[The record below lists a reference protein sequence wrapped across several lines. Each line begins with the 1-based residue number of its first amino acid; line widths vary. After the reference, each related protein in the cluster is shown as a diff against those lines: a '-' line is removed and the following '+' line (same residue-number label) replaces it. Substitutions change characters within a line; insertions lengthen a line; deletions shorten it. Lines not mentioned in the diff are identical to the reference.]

1 MTNQEHGVPADPADP
16 RSAQL
21 AARLAEVDRRIA
33 DATTAAGRSSKPN
46 LIVVT
51 KFHPA
56 ADVVRL
62 AALGVRDVGEN
73 RDQEAA
79 AKAAEVGDPRVRWH
93 FIGQLQSNKAKS
105 VVKYASSVQS
115 VDRIQLV
122 DALGKAV
129 ARHMDTS
136 GRAGLDCFIQV
147 SLEDDAGDHRGGARP
162 ADVMSLADRIEGQA
176 GLRLAGLM
184 AVAPLGGDPGSAF
197 EKLAGISEELR
208 LVHPGA
214 TAISAGMS
222 QDLEAAIKFG
232 ATHLRIGSDILGSRP
247 AVG

>member
-1 MTNQEHGVPADPADP
+1 
-16 RSAQL
+16 
-21 AARLAEVDRRIA
+21 
-33 DATTAAGRSSKPN
+33 
-46 LIVVT
+46 
-51 KFHPA
+51 
-56 ADVVRL
+56 
-62 AALGVRDVGEN
+62 
-73 RDQEAA
+73 
-79 AKAAEVGDPRVRWH
+79 
-93 FIGQLQSNKAKS
+93 
-105 VVKYASSVQS
+105 VQS

-136 GRAGLDCFIQV
+136 GRAELDCFIQV

>member
-1 MTNQEHGVPADPADP
+1 MTNQEHGLPADPADP

-115 VDRIQLV
+115 VDRTQLV

-136 GRAGLDCFIQV
+136 ARAELDCFIQV
-147 SLEDDAGDHRGGARP
+147 SLEDDAGASASFVAPSVDDAPEHPVRANSNAAEAAAAVSAVARNMGNPSGGRVARNRPPPGHRGRGAGGIVSSVVIFRTIGRTSPTGRRWAVSAP
-162 ADVMSLADRIEGQA
+162 AHTIE
-176 GLRLAGLM
+176 
-184 AVAPLGGDPGSAF
+184 
-197 EKLAGISEELR
+197 
-208 LVHPGA
+208 
-214 TAISAGMS
+214 T
-222 QDLEAAIKFG
+222 
-232 ATHLRIGSDILGSRP
+232 
-247 AVG
+247 